1 MSFPLGSVYR
11 LAPWRALLGLLTLL
25 ASSDQVS
32 ATHDNSNASFVV
44 IDNGAAIP
52 IKSASDLPKE
62 YSGQTLYLGSA
73 IALKQRPAT
82 PKPTPSALKKD
93 AGTRSDI
100 PATAVVS
107 PSITVRK
114 SADGKVAGAHP
125 AASKTST
132 SGTTSEEDPGDDYAK
147 VTTMPD
153 PIEPVNRGTFWVN
166 HQIYHYV
173 LHPACK
179 AYQTVLPSPVR
190 RGIYNVFD
198 NLEFPIR
205 FVNDLL
211 QFNFKKAGFETERFV
226 INSTAG
232 IGGVMNVSKK
242 VPWLADMPKTDTD
255 STLAKWGVPAGCYI
269 VWPIIGPKSLR
280 DTVGF
285 VGDLVLDPVTWV
297 TYGAIGGI
305 AGATTLAVTTPD
317 AARNVSE
324 KLDTYETVTHNSI
337 NRYQAIRSAYTQ
349 NRKKVESN

>member
-93 AGTRSDI
+93 AGTRSDM

-166 HQIYHYV
+166 HQIYHMFCTQRAK
-173 LHPACK
+173 HTKQC
-179 AYQTVLPSPVR
+179 S
-190 RGIYNVFD
+190 
-198 NLEFPIR
+198 
-205 FVNDLL
+205 LL
-211 QFNFKKAGFETERFV
+211 LSEGG
-226 INSTAG
+226 ST
-232 IGGVMNVSKK
+232 MS
-242 VPWLADMPKTDTD
+242 
-255 STLAKWGVPAGCYI
+255 S
-269 VWPIIGPKSLR
+269 IILSFQSGL
-280 DTVGF
+280 
-285 VGDLVLDPVTWV
+285 
-297 TYGAIGGI
+297 
-305 AGATTLAVTTPD
+305 
-317 AARNVSE
+317 
-324 KLDTYETVTHNSI
+324 
-337 NRYQAIRSAYTQ
+337 
-349 NRKKVESN
+349 